1 MALFYPKRRHLRLC
15 LSTFFFTKIIIIMR
29 TSFRLI
35 VACLVAS
42 SWLAISTVQ
51 AQYFTYKG
59 LPLAAEQRVMLAQD
73 KPLTWAYRYPAAPIS
88 VALAVSFNEEGLTD
102 DEALHL
108 SWGEAPQ
115 QTLTIRLSDMSAVAQ
130 PDPHGFGDYVD
141 YYSHQED
148 AAVTKT
154 LRFRYLNGAVYL
166 IAMGELG
173 GDYLRKIGEADHFN
187 FTLTARTR
195 RDVVVNYSIPE
206 YDMPSM
212 TVLANGGLRMRAAP
226 DLNSETLALI
236 PDGTAVM
243 VADAEHMAHIY
254 YEQQPST
261 QGTLAVGEMKSKM
274 MPVFY
279 NGQLGYVYGGYLFPV
294 YPESPDY
301 GLDWFQGFNAQ
312 FCYDRELRMNDP
324 TSGEITAYQR
334 QFSIDFRHPA
344 AQGMALS
351 QRAYLLKRLL
361 PDIWELD
368 ALYKMLNDP
377 TSVALVKRDGK
388 TAQYKASARA
398 RLAGLEGRYT
408 LYFEKGKPVRL
419 DFESDRADRRL
430 PYTATRYVSASTLN
444 MRTDLDA
451 KSDILTKIPF
461 GESVQLLNRPGSA
474 FQVIGGVR
482 GRMVWVSYNGQE
494 GAVFDAYLSPIAPS
508 QIFEDLFNSS
518 EELWITAYSLNS
530 EQVKAFDDE
539 TLYIGN
545 GDVFMAHDLHQ
556 LIKIFRQRFPMLEE
570 VSMQYDTSRG
580 GYTIRSNTPKV
591 KYERVGNYH
600 FFKLNAPMMP
610 VIVLQDLGEELWFV
624 TITVLESGC

>member
-1 MALFYPKRRHLRLC
+1 MNTIHLKWAYCTALFVLY
-15 LSTFFFTKIIIIMR
+15 FT
-29 TSFRLI
+29 
-35 VACLVAS
+35 
-42 SWLAISTVQ
+42 TVQ
-51 AQYFTYKG
+51 AQYFNYNDS
-59 LPLAAEQRVMLAQD
+59 PLATEQRVMLAQD

-88 VALAVSFNEEGLTD
+88 VALAVTFNEEGLAD
-102 DEALHL
+102 DEALQL

-115 QTLTIRLSDMSAVAQ
+115 QALTIRLSDMSAVAQ
-130 PDPHGFGDYVD
+130 PDPYGFGDYVD
-141 YYSHQED
+141 YYSHEEG

-154 LRFRYLNGAVYL
+154 LRFRYVNGVVYL
-166 IAMGELG
+166 IAMGEVG

-195 RDVVVNYSIPE
+195 RDVVVHYSIPE

-243 VADAEHMAHIY
+243 VADAEHMADIH

-261 QGTLAVGEMKSKM
+261 QGSLAVGEMKSKM

-312 FCYDRELRMNDP
+312 FCYDRELRMDDP

-344 AQGMALS
+344 AQGMAPS

-377 TSVALVKRDGK
+377 TAVALVKRDGK
-388 TAQYKASARA
+388 TAQYKASAKA
-398 RLAGLEGRYT
+398 RLSELEGRYT
-408 LYFEKGKPVRL
+408 LYFDKGKPVRL
-419 DFESDRADRRL
+419 DFESDRTARRP
-430 PYTATRYVSASTLN
+430 PYRATRYVSASTLN
-444 MRTDLDA
+444 MRTDLDT
-451 KSDILTKIPF
+451 KSAILTKIPF
-461 GESVQLLNRPGSA
+461 GEPVQLINRPGSA

-482 GRMVWVSYNGQE
+482 GRMVWASYNGQE
-494 GAVFDAYLSPIAPS
+494 GTVFDAYLSPIAPS
-508 QIFEDLFNSS
+508 QILEELFNGS

-530 EQVKAFDDE
+530 EQVKAFEDE

-570 VSMQYDTSRG
+570 VSIQYDASRG
-580 GYTIRSNTPKV
+580 DYTIRSNTPKV

-600 FFKLNAPMMP
+600 FFKLDAPMMP